1 MAVRPGVLQVPREA
15 LLNWNVAERTAE
27 VFAVRNGQAEKR
39 AVQTGTAN
47 GAVGGDRRAGLT
59 AGEQVVTRGGF
70 ALRHGDRVT
79 VAAAGE
85 GA

>member
-1 MAVRPGVLQVPREA
+1 MPREA

-27 VFAVRNGQAEKR
+27 VFVVRNGQAERR
-39 AVQTGTAN
+39 AVRTGTAN
-47 GAVGGDRRAGLT
+47 GASVEIAAGL
-59 AGEQVVTRGGF
+59 AGGEQVVTRGGF

-79 VAAAGE
+79 VTAAGE